1 MNYNAKI
8 NMPTTFLS
16 IGHFCYD
23 VSPNGY
29 ILGGSA
35 SYSTLTA
42 RNLGHHAR
50 AVTAVG
56 ENFDRQNPLLEG
68 IKTVYH
74 ESAET
79 TIFDNQYDAKG
90 HRQQFILGAA
100 LQLKGSHVPAEWRTS
115 DIAYLCPI
123 ANEVS
128 AEIVHCFSD
137 KTLIGATPQG
147 WLRQWDTSGKV
158 EAKRWETAK
167 DILPHIDVL
176 ILSDEDL
183 RTFPDELEKYIGLA
197 PIVVLTQ
204 GGARC
209 HAFPKWYGAWLHRIH
224 CYGSRSNGGWRCF
237 CNRLFNQLPP
247 KPIGRGGIELR
258 ALCGILRC
266 GRGRHL
272 LYPKT
277 RTSYVKIKDIKWLSV
292 ISCQVS
298 VKTSLVKPKSLS
310 LKTEDRR
317 LKTIT
322 KEKTMAI
329 TYDFIVYSSKT
340 SANELDPWNEGYSGR
355 SSIGYRHT

>member
-1 MNYNAKI
+1 MNMSPS
-8 NMPTTFLS
+8 MPTTFLS

-56 ENFDRQNPLLEG
+56 ANFDRENPLLEG

-90 HRQQFILGAA
+90 HRQQFILGNAQ
-100 LQLKGSHVPAEWRTS
+100 QLKGSHVPAEWRTS

-123 ANEVS
+123 ADEVS
-128 AEIVHCFSD
+128 AEIVHCFSS

-158 EAKRWETAK
+158 KAKRWETAK

-183 RTFPDELEKYIGLA
+183 RTFPDELEKYIGLTS
-197 PIVVLTQ
+197 IVVLTQ
-204 GGARC
+204 GARGATLFQNGTELGSTAYAVTEVDPTGAGDVFAT
-209 HAFPKWYGAWLHRIH
+209 AFLINYHQNRSVQEALNFAHCVASFAVEGVGTSCIPKLA
-224 CYGSRSNGGWRCF
+224 
-237 CNRLFNQLPP
+237 
-247 KPIGRGGIELR
+247 
-258 ALCGILRC
+258 
-266 GRGRHL
+266 
-272 LYPKT
+272 
-277 RTSYVKIKDIKWLSV
+277 
-292 ISCQVS
+292 QVMS
-298 VKTSLVKPKSLS
+298 
-310 LKTEDRR
+310 R
-317 LKTIT
+317 LKT
-322 KEKTMAI
+322 
-329 TYDFIVYSSKT
+329 
-340 SANELDPWNEGYSGR
+340 
-355 SSIGYRHT
+355 